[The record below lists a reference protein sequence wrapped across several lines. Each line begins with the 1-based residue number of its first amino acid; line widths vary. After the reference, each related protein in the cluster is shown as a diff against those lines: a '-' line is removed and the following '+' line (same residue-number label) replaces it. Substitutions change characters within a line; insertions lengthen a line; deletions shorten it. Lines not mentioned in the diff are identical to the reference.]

1 MMQMPKLRPP
11 PLIRSPP
18 LRPLFRSPPLP
29 PLVFPPIPPLFRSSP
44 LPPLVFPPI
53 PPLCL
58 PLFCRKTHKGMHE
71 VSLCTTVGSRNCR
84 KCHRKTGT
92 SLRDLFLDLFR
103 ARNCRFA
110 RDSSVPSLM
119 CRSYRKLE
127 PVPVVSP
134 NSNICNRLPWVAN
147 RGKQT

>member
-18 LRPLFRSPPLP
+18 LRPLFGSPPLP
-29 PLVFPPIPPLFRSSP
+29 PLVFPPIPPLCL
-44 LPPLVFPPI
+44 LP
-53 PPLCL
+53 
-58 PLFCRKTHKGMHE
+58 FCRKTRKVMHE

-103 ARNCRFA
+103 ARNFRFA
-110 RDSSVPSLM
+110 RDSSVPPLL

>member
-18 LRPLFRSPPLP
+18 LRPLFGSP
-29 PLVFPPIPPLFRSSP
+29 P

-58 PLFCRKTHKGMHE
+58 PFCRKTHKGMHE

-103 ARNCRFA
+103 ARNFRFA
-110 RDSSVPSLM
+110 RDSSVPPFL
-119 CRSYRKLE
+119 CRSYQKLE

-134 NSNICNRLPWVAN
+134 NPNTCNRLPWVA
-147 RGKQT
+147 RVCQYAKVVLISS